1 MTKVYFNQ
9 LSEEVRIQ
17 YNKFILRTF
26 DAKDKSIIGDI
37 QIDQI

>member
-17 YNKFILRTF
+17 YNKFILGTF

-37 QIDQI
+37 EIEQI